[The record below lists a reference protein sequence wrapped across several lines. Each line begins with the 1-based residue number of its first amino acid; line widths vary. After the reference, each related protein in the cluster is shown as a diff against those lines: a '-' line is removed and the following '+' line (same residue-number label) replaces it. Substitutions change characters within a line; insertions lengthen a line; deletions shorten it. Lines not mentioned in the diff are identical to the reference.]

1 MFRIAPHAFL
11 FPLLAVSLTLLISGC
26 GKVEG
31 PPRYRVSGHVT
42 FRGEPV
48 PAGSIIFTPDTQK
61 GNAGPQ
67 GTARIINGNYDTTD
81 AGRGTVGGPHQVHVI
96 ATDSNLSADAE
107 LVGPLAEHTFDID
120 FPQDATIQNLEIPKS
135 GR

>member
-1 MFRIAPHAFL
+1 MLRILPHAPL
-11 FPLLAVSLTLLISGC
+11 FSLLAVALALSMSGC

-42 FRGEPV
+42 FQGKPV
-48 PAGSIIFTPDTQK
+48 PGGSIIFTPDTQK

-67 GTARIINGNYDTTD
+67 GTARIINGSYDTTE

-96 ATDSNLSADAE
+96 ATDSSLAEDAE
-107 LVGPLAEHTFDID
+107 LVGPLAEHTFDIE
-120 FPQDATIQNLEIPKS
+120 FPQEATVQNLEIPKS
-135 GR
+135 KK